1 MASFVGKLK
10 KFLVVR
16 WDIDK
21 QKRPTQNVEQETIIE
36 HIETYFGQADSV
48 LVDENEEVDIYIVS
62 PTIERPCYTLFTQG
76 MSNTPMQV
84 PSDMEGYEHAELMLH
99 LPFYW
104 TLDRRPENYW
114 PIEWLK
120 KLALY
125 PRNHDTWLFYGRLI
139 KGHEDGAAFA
149 SNTELSCFTLG
160 ATRMLPREDDR
171 DAFSML
177 EVLPGKVVYFFTV
190 LPLYM
195 EEVAYRQ
202 DHSAEQLFHLFDE
215 MSISDIIDVHRKK
228 AIVLEKSS

>member
-1 MASFVGKLK
+1 LASFVGKLK

-16 WDIDK
+16 WDNDK
-21 QKRPTQNVEQETIIE
+21 QKRPSQHVEQETIIE

-48 LVDENEEVDIYIVS
+48 LVDESEEVDIYIVS

-76 MSNTPMQV
+76 MSNTPMHV
-84 PSDMEGYEHAELMLH
+84 PSDMEGYEYAELMLH

-139 KGHEDGAAFA
+139 KGNDDGVAFA

-160 ATRMLPREDDR
+160 ATRMLPRECDR

-195 EEVAYRQ
+195 EEVAFRQ

-215 MSISDIIDVHRKK
+215 MSISDIVDVHRKK
-228 AIVLEKSS
+228 AIVLEKTS